1 MIIVTENANF
11 VPYFLKIVSV
21 PRDPAASPLETGHR
35 SGRPDNF
42 VGFAVWPKFGFDAPF
57 EPAELN
63 MAPSEDL
70 RACRTVQ
77 EIIAVDRDC
86 ENVDGR
92 GRGRDMRF
100 DLSVDSRSWALLVN
114 FLYQSLSLQEIEP

>member
-1 MIIVTENANF
+1 
-11 VPYFLKIVSV
+11 
-21 PRDPAASPLETGHR
+21 
-35 SGRPDNF
+35 
-42 VGFAVWPKFGFDAPF
+42 
-57 EPAELN
+57 